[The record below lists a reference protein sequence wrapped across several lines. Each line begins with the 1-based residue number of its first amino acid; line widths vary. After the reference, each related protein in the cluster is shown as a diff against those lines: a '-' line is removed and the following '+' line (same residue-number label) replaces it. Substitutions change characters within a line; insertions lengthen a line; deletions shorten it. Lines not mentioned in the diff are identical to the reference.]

1 VASSLSTWLY
11 GALAA
16 AVAAIILSIPSIRRG
31 SHWVLDWV
39 TIVFFVGLTIAGI
52 VVGAKNGDW
61 MDTYATTVS
70 SAVLAAVALGSLA
83 FVPFTEQ
90 YARESTPPELWDQP
104 AFKRTNRILSL
115 AWGLVFAAL
124 AVCGLIATKAPSIS
138 DWTNWVIPIV
148 LIVAV
153 VKFTQI
159 YPDHVRARAQQA
171 G

>member
-1 VASSLSTWLY
+1 
-11 GALAA
+11 
-16 AVAAIILSIPSIRRG
+16 
-31 SHWVLDWV
+31 
-39 TIVFFVGLTIAGI
+39 
-52 VVGAKNGDW
+52 

-115 AWGLVFAAL
+115 MWGLVFAAL
-124 AVCGLIATKAPSIS
+124 AVCGFIATKAPSIS

-159 YPDHVRARAQQA
+159 YPDRVRARAQQ
-171 G
+171 GG